1 MRLNDKAQ
9 DGFIFIYPN
18 HFKNDMLTGKMTAT
32 WLILLTIAG
41 CAAVP
46 VLLIYYTT
54 VHPFVD
60 THPPKITLGLVDLI
74 PKAITIGLVNPVS
87 T

>member
-1 MRLNDKAQ
+1 M
-9 DGFIFIYPN
+9 F
-18 HFKNDMLTGKMTAT
+18 TGKMTAT

-54 VHPFVD
+54 VHPFIE

-74 PKAITIGLVNPVS
+74 PKVIILGFTHTVS

>member
-1 MRLNDKAQ
+1 
-9 DGFIFIYPN
+9 
-18 HFKNDMLTGKMTAT
+18 MLTGKMTAT

-54 VHPFVD
+54 VHPFIE

-74 PKAITIGLVNPVS
+74 PNAIIHGFTHIVS

>member
-1 MRLNDKAQ
+1 M
-9 DGFIFIYPN
+9 F
-18 HFKNDMLTGKMTAT
+18 TGKMTAT

-54 VHPFVD
+54 VHPFVE
-60 THPPKITLGLVDLI
+60 THPPKMTLGLVDLI
-74 PKAITIGLVNPVS
+74 PKTTMIGFANTVS
-87 T
+87 I

>member
-1 MRLNDKAQ
+1 
-9 DGFIFIYPN
+9 
-18 HFKNDMLTGKMTAT
+18 MLTGKMTAT

-54 VHPFVD
+54 VHPFIENQ
-60 THPPKITLGLVDLI
+60 PPKLTLVLIDQVPQVLALGLSSIANL
-74 PKAITIGLVNPVS
+74 
-87 T
+87 

>member
-1 MRLNDKAQ
+1 M
-9 DGFIFIYPN
+9 F
-18 HFKNDMLTGKMTAT
+18 TGKMTAT

-54 VHPFVD
+54 VHPFVE
-60 THPPKITLGLVDLI
+60 THPPKMTLGLVDLI
-74 PKAITIGLVNPVS
+74 PKTTIIGFANTVS
-87 T
+87 V

>member
-1 MRLNDKAQ
+1 
-9 DGFIFIYPN
+9 
-18 HFKNDMLTGKMTAT
+18 MLTGKMTAT

-54 VHPFVD
+54 VHPFIE

-74 PKAITIGLVNPVS
+74 PNAIMLGFAQPIS
-87 T
+87 I

>member
-1 MRLNDKAQ
+1 M
-9 DGFIFIYPN
+9 F
-18 HFKNDMLTGKMTAT
+18 TGKMTAT

-41 CAAVP
+41 CSAVP

-54 VHPFVD
+54 VHPFID

-74 PKAITIGLVNPVS
+74 PKAIALGFNDAIS

>member
-1 MRLNDKAQ
+1 
-9 DGFIFIYPN
+9 
-18 HFKNDMLTGKMTAT
+18 MLTGKMTAT

-54 VHPFVD
+54 VHPFIE
-60 THPPKITLGLVDLI
+60 THPPKLTLALVELI
-74 PKAITIGLVNPVS
+74 PDAITIGFTHSVS

>member
-1 MRLNDKAQ
+1 
-9 DGFIFIYPN
+9 
-18 HFKNDMLTGKMTAT
+18 MLTGKMTAT
-32 WLILLTIAG
+32 WLILLTIEG

-54 VHPFVD
+54 VHPFIE
-60 THPPKITLGLVDLI
+60 THPPKLTLGLVELI
-74 PKAITIGLVNPVS
+74 PEAITIGFTHSVS

>member
-1 MRLNDKAQ
+1 
-9 DGFIFIYPN
+9 
-18 HFKNDMLTGKMTAT
+18 MLTGKMTAT

-54 VHPFVD
+54 VHPFIE

-74 PKAITIGLVNPVS
+74 PKAIILGFTSHCFNIESLAPKLVKKN
-87 T
+87 

>member
-1 MRLNDKAQ
+1 
-9 DGFIFIYPN
+9 
-18 HFKNDMLTGKMTAT
+18 MLTGKMTAT

-54 VHPFVD
+54 VHPFID
-60 THPPKITLGLVDLI
+60 THPPKITLGLADLI
-74 PKAITIGLVNPVS
+74 PKAITIGLVNTLS
-87 T
+87 I

>member
-1 MRLNDKAQ
+1 
-9 DGFIFIYPN
+9 
-18 HFKNDMLTGKMTAT
+18 MLTGKMTAT

-54 VHPFVD
+54 VHPFIE
-60 THPPKITLGLVDLI
+60 TQPPKITLGLVDLI
-74 PKAITIGLVNPVS
+74 PNAIMFDFAQPIS
-87 T
+87 I

>member
-1 MRLNDKAQ
+1 
-9 DGFIFIYPN
+9 
-18 HFKNDMLTGKMTAT
+18 MLTGKMTAT

-46 VLLIYYTT
+46 ALLIYYTT
-54 VHPFVD
+54 VHPFID
-60 THPPKITLGLVDLI
+60 TQPPKITLGFVDLI

>member
-1 MRLNDKAQ
+1 M
-9 DGFIFIYPN
+9 F
-18 HFKNDMLTGKMTAT
+18 TGKMTAT

-54 VHPFVD
+54 VHPFIE

-74 PKAITIGLVNPVS
+74 PKAITINLANTIP

>member
-1 MRLNDKAQ
+1 M
-9 DGFIFIYPN
+9 
-18 HFKNDMLTGKMTAT
+18 HTGKMTAT

-54 VHPFVD
+54 VHPFIK
-60 THPPKITLGLVDLI
+60 THPPEITLGLVDLI
-74 PKAITIGLVNPVS
+74 PKAIMHGFTHTVS
-87 T
+87 I

>member
-1 MRLNDKAQ
+1 
-9 DGFIFIYPN
+9 
-18 HFKNDMLTGKMTAT
+18 MLTGKMTAT

-54 VHPFVD
+54 VHPFIE
-60 THPPKITLGLVDLI
+60 TQPPKITLGLVDLI
-74 PKAITIGLVNPVS
+74 PNAIMLDFAQPIS
-87 T
+87 I

>member
-1 MRLNDKAQ
+1 M
-9 DGFIFIYPN
+9 F
-18 HFKNDMLTGKMTAT
+18 TGKMTAT

-54 VHPFVD
+54 VHPFTE
-60 THPPKITLGLVDLI
+60 THPAQLTFKLVDLVPQILSLGLINI
-74 PKAITIGLVNPVS
+74 PI
-87 T
+87 

>member
-1 MRLNDKAQ
+1 M
-9 DGFIFIYPN
+9 F
-18 HFKNDMLTGKMTAT
+18 TGKMTAT

-54 VHPFVD
+54 VHPFME

-74 PKAITIGLVNPVS
+74 PNVLMLGFASTVS
-87 T
+87 I

>member
-1 MRLNDKAQ
+1 
-9 DGFIFIYPN
+9 
-18 HFKNDMLTGKMTAT
+18 MTAT

-54 VHPFVD
+54 VHPFLE
-60 THPPKITLGLVDLI
+60 THPPKLTLILNDFIPQLLSSGSYNHRLELGL
-74 PKAITIGLVNPVS
+74 
-87 T
+87 

>member
-1 MRLNDKAQ
+1 M
-9 DGFIFIYPN
+9 F
-18 HFKNDMLTGKMTAT
+18 TGKMTAT

-54 VHPFVD
+54 VHPFID
-60 THPPKITLGLVDLI
+60 THPPKITLGLADLI
-74 PKAITIGLVNPVS
+74 PKAITIGLVNTLS
-87 T
+87 I

>member
-1 MRLNDKAQ
+1 M
-9 DGFIFIYPN
+9 F
-18 HFKNDMLTGKMTAT
+18 TGKMTAT

-54 VHPFVD
+54 VHPFVE
-60 THPPKITLGLVDLI
+60 TSPPNLTLGLVDLI
-74 PKAITIGLVNPVS
+74 PKTPIIGFANTVS
-87 T
+87 V

>member
-1 MRLNDKAQ
+1 M
-9 DGFIFIYPN
+9 F
-18 HFKNDMLTGKMTAT
+18 TGKMTAT

-54 VHPFVD
+54 VHPFVE
-60 THPPKITLGLVDLI
+60 THPPKMTLGLVDLI
-74 PKAITIGLVNPVS
+74 PKTTIIGFANTVS
-87 T
+87 I

>member
-1 MRLNDKAQ
+1 
-9 DGFIFIYPN
+9 
-18 HFKNDMLTGKMTAT
+18 MLTGKMTAT

-54 VHPFVD
+54 VHPFIE

-74 PKAITIGLVNPVS
+74 PKVIIVDYTHTVS

>member
-1 MRLNDKAQ
+1 M
-9 DGFIFIYPN
+9 F
-18 HFKNDMLTGKMTAT
+18 TGKMTAT

-54 VHPFVD
+54 VHPFIE
-60 THPPKITLGLVDLI
+60 THPPKITLGLVDLV
-74 PKAITIGLVNPVS
+74 PQTIIIGFANTGS
-87 T
+87 I

>member
-1 MRLNDKAQ
+1 M
-9 DGFIFIYPN
+9 F
-18 HFKNDMLTGKMTAT
+18 TGKMTAT

-54 VHPFVD
+54 VHPFID

-74 PKAITIGLVNPVS
+74 PKVITSGLVNTLS
-87 T
+87 I